1 MADQMNILLAEKV
14 YKTLCE
20 TIDNMNW
27 HYEKVEERMLIH
39 LEVNGDDLPMSFIIF
54 VDAERQLV
62 RVMSSMPFN
71 MSEEKRLDGAIAV
84 CVASF
89 GMVDGNFIYDMSDGS
104 ILFKM
109 TASFMDSII
118 SEPLLKYMISCS
130 CATVDAYNDK
140 FFALNK
146 GVISI
151 NDFIASENA

>member
-1 MADQMNILLAEKV
+1 MADQMSILSAEKV

-20 TIDNMNW
+20 TIDNMKW
-27 HYEKVEERMLIH
+27 YYEKIEERMMIYLDVSGEDI
-39 LEVNGDDLPMSFIIF
+39 PMNFIIF

-62 RVMSSMPFN
+62 RVLSSLPFK
-71 MSEEKRLDGAIAV
+71 MSEDKRLDAAIAV

-89 GMVDGNFIYDMSDGS
+89 GMVDGNFICDMSDGS

-109 TASFMDSII
+109 TASYMDSTI
-118 SEPLLKYMISCS
+118 SEALLNYMINCS

-146 GVISI
+146 GIISI
-151 NDFIASENA
+151 SEFIEAENA